1 MSDLLLDV
9 SQMREAQMR
18 VERTV
23 SVDALASDADAFGV
37 SGPVRLGL
45 TVQKDR
51 QQYRLIGKM
60 QATLD
65 LECSRCLA
73 AFQLPVDE
81 AFDVLY
87 LPHADAKPDGDVEIE
102 DDDLST
108 AYFRDQVIDLGQ
120 LVMEQCFM
128 VVPMK
133 PLCSEGCR
141 GLCAMCGTNLN
152 VGTCTCKAEWVDPR
166 LAVLRDLKKD
176 TKDT

>member
-9 SQMREAQMR
+9 SQMREAQDR
-18 VERTV
+18 VERIF
-23 SVDALASDADAFGV
+23 SVDALASDADVFGV

-45 TVQKDR
+45 TIQKDR
-51 QQYRLIGKM
+51 QQFRLIGKV
-60 QATLD
+60 QATLE

-73 AFQLPVDE
+73 AFELPVDE

-87 LPHADAKPDGDVEIE
+87 LPHSDAKPDGEVEIE

-108 AYFRDQVIDLGQ
+108 AYYRDQVIDLGQ
-120 LVMEQCFM
+120 LAMEQFFM

-133 PLCSEGCR
+133 PLCSDACR
-141 GLCAMCGTNLN
+141 GLCALCGTNLN
-152 VGTCTCKAEWVDPR
+152 TGTCSCTVEWVDPR
-166 LAVLRDLKKD
+166 LAVLRELKKD

>member
-9 SQMREAQMR
+9 SQMREAHAR

-23 SVDALASDADAFGV
+23 SADALAHDAGLFGV
-37 SGPVRLGL
+37 VGPVRLAIAI
-45 TVQKDR
+45 QKDR
-51 QQYRLIGKM
+51 QQFRLVGNV
-60 QATLD
+60 QATLE

-73 AFQLPVDE
+73 GFQMPVDA

-87 LPHADAKPDGDVEIE
+87 LPHSEAKGDGEVEIE

-120 LVMEQCFM
+120 LAMEQFFM

-133 PLCSEGCR
+133 PLCSETCR
-141 GLCAMCGTNLN
+141 GLCSMCGTNLN
-152 VGTCTCKAEWVDPR
+152 VGSCSCAARWEDPR
-166 LAVLRDLKKD
+166 LAVLREIKKD
-176 TKDT
+176 T

>member
-9 SQMREAQMR
+9 SQMREAQVR

-23 SVDALASDADAFGV
+23 SVEALASDADVFGV
-37 SGPVRLGL
+37 NGPVRLGL
-45 TVQKDR
+45 TVHKDR
-51 QQYRLIGKM
+51 EQVRLTGTM
-60 QATLD
+60 QATLG

-73 AFQLPVDE
+73 AFEMPVNE
-81 AFDVLY
+81 AVDVLY
-87 LPHADAKPDGDVEIE
+87 LPHADAKTDGEVEIE

-108 AYFRDQVIDLGQ
+108 AYYRDQVIDLGQ

-133 PLCSEGCR
+133 PLCGEGCR

-166 LAVLRDLKKD
+166 LAVLRELTKD